1 LPELE
6 AALKAVE
13 NIDKAVF
20 IFYQRD

>member
-13 NIDKAVF
+13 NIDKAVLL
-20 IFYQRD
+20 FYQRD